1 MSKIHSLFVGLL
13 IVLNILFL
21 IFGEFSSEV
30 QVIFSAV
37 LICLFGIPHG
47 AIDHI
52 IYREERTTSAAV
64 FYSFYFGLMLLYF
77 AFWMYLPML
86 SMLLFL
92 VLSAFHFGQSQF
104 SHLAILNKW
113 KRVLVYQTWG
123 LSILSGL
130 VIFNYDQIVAI
141 AANNQDIVALLPAF
155 HYQTTLSVLILSSVV
170 TLAILVR
177 LKFDKQISG
186 PLFFKEMLLFGLI
199 HLCFY
204 TLPLLVGFTIY
215 FNTLHSMQVLLEE
228 FDYLKKRMMKLSMA
242 DFILLVTPYT
252 LISIVGLAIL
262 LVLSHFQIIAISGTL
277 LVFIVISILTLPH
290 SIVMDNFYFKSLK

>member
-21 IFGEFSSEV
+21 IFGEFSLEV

-52 IYREERTTSAAV
+52 IYREERTTSAVV

-77 AFWMYLPML
+77 AFWMYLPIL
-86 SMLLFL
+86 SMLIFL

-130 VIFNYDQIVAI
+130 VIFNYDQIVAL
-141 AANNQDIVALLPAF
+141 AANNPDIVALLPAF

-170 TLAILVR
+170 TLAILIR

-186 PLFFKEMLLFGLI
+186 RLFFKEVLLFGLI

-215 FNTLHSMQVLLEE
+215 FSTLHSMQVLLEE

-252 LISIVGLAIL
+252 LISIVGLVVL
-262 LVLSHFQIIAISGTL
+262 LVLSYFQIIAISGTL

>member
-21 IFGEFSSEV
+21 IFGEFSLEV

-52 IYREERTTSAAV
+52 IYREERTTSAVV

-77 AFWMYLPML
+77 AFWMYLPIL
-86 SMLLFL
+86 SMLIFL

-130 VIFNYDQIVAI
+130 VIFNYDQIIAL
-141 AANNQDIVALLPAF
+141 AANNPDIVALLPVF

-170 TLAILVR
+170 TLAILIR

-186 PLFFKEMLLFGLI
+186 RLFFKEVLLFGLI

-215 FNTLHSMQVLLEE
+215 FSTLHSMQVLLEE
-228 FDYLKKRMMKLSMA
+228 FDYLKKRMMKLSMS

-252 LISIVGLAIL
+252 LISIVGLAVL
-262 LVLSHFQIIAISGTL
+262 LVLSYFQIIAISGTL

>member
-1 MSKIHSLFVGLL
+1 M
-13 IVLNILFL
+13 
-21 IFGEFSSEV
+21 
-30 QVIFSAV
+30 
-37 LICLFGIPHG
+37 
-47 AIDHI
+47 
-52 IYREERTTSAAV
+52 
-64 FYSFYFGLMLLYF
+64 
-77 AFWMYLPML
+77 
-86 SMLLFL
+86 
-92 VLSAFHFGQSQF
+92 
-104 SHLAILNKW
+104 
-113 KRVLVYQTWG
+113 
-123 LSILSGL
+123 
-130 VIFNYDQIVAI
+130 
-141 AANNQDIVALLPAF
+141 
-155 HYQTTLSVLILSSVV
+155 
-170 TLAILVR
+170 AILVR

-215 FNTLHSMQVLLEE
+215 FSTLHSMQVLLEE